1 MRDDP
6 KSTFQGSANPTPVS
20 RRDSFRLA
28 SGMVALGAGLGI
40 AVRSGDAE
48 AAPAPVRLQLK
59 FVKLGADQKPLVL
72 HTVTLPDDVA
82 QALSD
87 DGGATIQIK
96 WFRQAEGAEPELLG
110 AHPFPASLQLKYAVK
125 MTVKSE
131 AIKMNNIKQTQLPR

>member
-1 MRDDP
+1 MSDDP
-6 KSTFQGSANPTPVS
+6 KAVS

-40 AVRSGDAE
+40 AIRSDNAH
-48 AAPAPVRLQLK
+48 AAPTPVRLQLK
-59 FVKLGADQKPLVL
+59 FVKLSADQKPLVL

-96 WFRQAEGAEPELLG
+96 WFRQVEGAEAELLG
-110 AHPFPASLQLKYAVK
+110 AHPFPATLQLKSSLKLAIK
-125 MTVKSE
+125 GE
-131 AIKMNNIKQTQLPR
+131 AIKMTTIKQSQR

>member
-1 MRDDP
+1 MHDDS
-6 KSTFQGSANPTPVS
+6 KSRSNSNANPAVS

-40 AVRSGDAE
+40 ALRSGE
-48 AAPAPVRLQLK
+48 ATAASTPVRLQIK
-59 FVKLGADQKPLVL
+59 FIKQGADQKPLLL

-96 WFRQAEGAEPELLG
+96 WFRQVEGAEAESLG
-110 AHPFPASLQLKYAVK
+110 AHPFPPSLQLKNSIK
-125 MTVKSE
+125 MTIKGE
-131 AIKMNNIKQTQLPR
+131 AIKMTNVKQSSQLR

>member
-1 MRDDP
+1 MSDDP
-6 KSTFQGSANPTPVS
+6 KNLPRASEKPSQVS

-40 AVRSGDAE
+40 AVRGDDAQ
-48 AAPAPVRLQLK
+48 AATTPVRLQLK
-59 FVKLGADQKPLVL
+59 FIKLSADQKPLVL

-96 WFRQAEGAEPELLG
+96 WYRQLEGAEAESLG
-110 AHPFPASLQLKYAVK
+110 AHPFPSSLQLKYALK
-125 MTVKSE
+125 MQIKSE
-131 AIKMNNIKQTQLPR
+131 AMKMTTIKQSQR

>member
-1 MRDDP
+1 MHDDP
-6 KSTFQGSANPTPVS
+6 KSPSHAGANPVAVS

-40 AVRSGDAE
+40 AVRSGDAN
-48 AAPAPVRLQLK
+48 AASTPVRLQLK
-59 FVKLGADQKPLVL
+59 FIKQGADQKPLTL

-96 WFRQAEGAEPELLG
+96 WYRQVEGAEAEALG
-110 AHPFPASLQLKYAVK
+110 AHPFPATLQLKYALK
-125 MTVKSE
+125 LQMKE
-131 AIKMNNIKQTQLPR
+131 AIKMTNVKQSGQLR

>member
-6 KSTFQGSANPTPVS
+6 KSQSNASANPVAVS

-40 AVRSGDAE
+40 AVQSGDAKG
-48 AAPAPVRLQLK
+48 AATPVRLQLK
-59 FVKLGADQKPLVL
+59 FIKQGADQKPVVL

-96 WFRQAEGAEPELLG
+96 WFRQAEGAEAESLG
-110 AHPFPASLQLKYAVK
+110 VHPFPATLQLKYALK
-125 MTVKSE
+125 LTIKGE
-131 AIKMNNIKQTQLPR
+131 AIKMTNIKQSSQLR